1 MEEGLFLFTACPAE
15 VVGVFCWVV
24 LMEMA
29 LQFEPVVGDF
39 EGGEFGFG
47 GEN

>member
-1 MEEGLFLFTACPAE
+1 MEEGFLLFAACPAE

-24 LMEMA
+24 LVEMA
-29 LQFEPVVGDF
+29 LQFEPVVGYF
-39 EGGEFGFG
+39 EGGEFVFG